1 MGRPLRRSLPPRRR
15 PPRPRPPRPPRPR
28 APRGRGTEEKL
39 TTGPKAG
46 WTCDGSGELTVY
58 TVSITMAVPSR
69 RQNANAAQLGVQHG
83 HGPSMWGAAARYR
96 QAVDSRMGAGYRS
109 QGQLKPRDSLSP
121 WLGWRPRSR
130 RLWRDERRHELHVA
144 HGGERCRHYGGLAL
158 PRGRSLAALSP
169 ALFRAAPARR

>member
-83 HGPSMWGAAARYR
+83 HGPSMWRLRYR
-96 QAVDSRMGAGYRS
+96 QAVGGAQARFADGGGNRS
-109 QGQLKPRDSLSP
+109 HNTL
-121 WLGWRPRSR
+121 
-130 RLWRDERRHELHVA
+130 A
-144 HGGERCRHYGGLAL
+144 HKDN
-158 PRGRSLAALSP
+158 
-169 ALFRAAPARR
+169 